1 MKITGHG
8 FQVLLLVAVAAAGTK
23 QIVTRWSLPATGTEA
38 AHQVV
43 SFLETGCALNA
54 ASWTSVQDVREGS
67 LQAAGNGRRI
77 GVAVEPNFLAGDASY
92 RSTVSHEFN
101 TVTPEN
107 VMKFEHIHP
116 APESFD
122 FCDSD
127 ALVSYAAANHM
138 QVRGH
143 TLVWHQQLPEWL
155 SRGEFSRD
163 ELIAV
168 LRNHI
173 QTVVGRYR
181 GLVWAWDVVNEAFES
196 DGSLRDSLW
205 LRGIGPEYIEMAF
218 RFAHEADPS
227 ALLFYNDFAAE
238 GMNAKSDAVYSLVSR
253 LTNQGVP
260 VNGVGLQMH
269 LEAGKAP
276 SATEIEKNMNRL
288 AELGLEIH
296 VTEMDVRVA
305 LPATE
310 EKLAAQAATYREVI
324 GACVSVEACRS
335 ITFWGVSDSH
345 SWIAT
350 SGSFVG
356 FGSALLMD
364 EAYGFKPA
372 YQGVHEALEGGVQL
386 AMR

>member
-1 MKITGHG
+1 M
-8 FQVLLLVAVAAAGTK
+8 LASDAA
-23 QIVTRWSLPATGTEA
+23 
-38 AHQVV
+38 
-43 SFLETGCALNA
+43 
-54 ASWTSVQDVREGS
+54 
-67 LQAAGNGRRI
+67 
-77 GVAVEPNFLAGDASY
+77 Y
-92 RSTVSHEFN
+92 RSIVPREFN
-101 TVTPEN
+101 TLTPEN
-107 VMKFEHIHP
+107 VMKFDHIHP

-163 ELIAV
+163 ELIAI
-168 LRNHI
+168 LREHI

-181 GLVWAWDVVNEAFES
+181 GQVWAWDVVNEAFES

-205 LRGIGPEYIEMAF
+205 LRGIGAEYIEMAF
-218 RFAHEADPS
+218 RWAHEADPE

-238 GMNAKSDAVYSLVSR
+238 GLGAKSDAVYGFLAR
-253 LTNQGVP
+253 LRSQGVP
-260 VNGVGLQMH
+260 VHGAGLQMH

-276 SATEIEKNMNRL
+276 SSNEIEQNMNRL
-288 AELGLEIH
+288 AALGLEIH

-305 LPATE
+305 QPASE
-310 EKLAAQAATYREVI
+310 EKLLAQAETYRDVV
-324 GACVSVEACRS
+324 GACVAVEACRS
-335 ITFWGVSDSH
+335 ITFWGFTDRH
-345 SWIAT
+345 SWVA
-350 SGSFVG
+350 SAGAFAG
-356 FGSALLMD
+356 FGSALLLD

-372 YQGVHEALEGGVQL
+372 YQGVREALENGAVEL